1 MVQPSLWDGESR
13 QRSLD
18 SANVWLLLVLD
29 LASWVSARASAQQ
42 GHRHIHV
49 IVTVLKAHQP
59 CGSAQASLTTPGK
72 MSPRKMSATACSQ
85 LNIILLFQAHKVAGN
100 YWEQHSAV
108 GF

>member
-1 MVQPSLWDGESR
+1 M
-13 QRSLD
+13 
-18 SANVWLLLVLD
+18 LD

-49 IVTVLKAHQP
+49 IVTVHKAHQP
-59 CGSAQASLTTPGK
+59 CGSAQDSLTTPGK

-85 LNIILLFQAHKVAGN
+85 LNIILLFQPIKSLETTGNNTQLLGSESFSEQGSKVTSGL
-100 YWEQHSAV
+100 